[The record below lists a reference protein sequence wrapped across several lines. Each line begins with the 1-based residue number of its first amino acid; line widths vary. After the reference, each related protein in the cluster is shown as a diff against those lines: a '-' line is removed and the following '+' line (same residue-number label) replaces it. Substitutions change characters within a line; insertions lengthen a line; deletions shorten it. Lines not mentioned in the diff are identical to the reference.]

1 LAGAP
6 QSAFSTVTH
15 EQHRLRRA
23 ALNPF
28 FSKRSVA
35 QLEPVIRDK
44 VEKLAGRFEK
54 AAKTGEVIRLDA
66 AYMALT
72 TDVITQ
78 YAYARS
84 YNYLAEDDFKLEWK
98 ETLIGAM
105 EKGALLRQFPWMVQV
120 MDAMPDWLVALTNP
134 GMGMLFSWQRDVR
147 RQVESI
153 LETKDPNADKSTK
166 TIFHTL
172 RDSSLPSHEKTLD
185 RLSDEGEI
193 LVGAGSE
200 TTAKTLTT
208 ISYYLLQN
216 RELLQKLTA
225 ELRTALPNPQTTAP
239 WSKLE
244 QLPYLVGLPQATFI
258 SFTV

>member
-1 LAGAP
+1 
-6 QSAFSTVTH
+6 
-15 EQHRLRRA
+15 
-23 ALNPF
+23 
-28 FSKRSVA
+28 
-35 QLEPVIRDK
+35 
-44 VEKLAGRFEK
+44 
-54 AAKTGEVIRLDA
+54 
-66 AYMALT
+66 MALT

-185 RLSDEGEI
+185 RLSDEGDIGRCWKRNDGKDSNDNFI
-193 LVGAGSE
+193 LFV
-200 TTAKTLTT
+200 AKQGIAT
-208 ISYYLLQN
+208 
-216 RELLQKLTA
+216 KLTA
-225 ELRTALPNPQTTAP
+225 ELRTALPNPPDYCA
-239 WSKLE
+239 
-244 QLPYLVGLPQATFI
+244 LVQARAATLSCRTSTSHFHI
-258 SFTV
+258 VYRLR